1 MRAGVTKQYCG
12 QRVGV
17 ALGIIIFLV
26 FSLFDWIV
34 PCVSEAQFL
43 GQGTRLGNR
52 LTRESR
58 LRLRQEK
65 QRRGSGPEM
74 EEIIRRLGNDRP
86 ETRMSAVKSLGEM
99 KNPKTIDYLLNAT
112 ADADIRVK
120 VKAIEYL
127 GNMRATDATPA
138 LAQQLFLRDVHAGVK
153 KKVLIALGKIGD
165 PRGAMPIIE
174 FLRRDLDEPTKGT
187 ALFALKEVGTEDVL
201 TFLDEFSRI
210 EESVPLRRLA
220 ADAAMDI
227 RHRLS
232 PEFAPVVPSFV
243 KQVELREKMNKGAKP

>member
-1 MRAGVTKQYCG
+1 MSAGVTQRYCG
-12 QRVGV
+12 QRSGL
-17 ALGIIIFLV
+17 ALGIMVFLAC
-26 FSLFDWIV
+26 SLFDWTV
-34 PCVSEAQFL
+34 PRVSEAQFL

-58 LRLRQEK
+58 VRLRQEK
-65 QRRGSGPEM
+65 QKRGSGPEL

-165 PRGAMPIIE
+165 RGAPC
-174 FLRRDLDEPTKGT
+174 
-187 ALFALKEVGTEDVL
+187 
-201 TFLDEFSRI
+201 
-210 EESVPLRRLA
+210 PLWSFF
-220 ADAAMDI
+220 DATLMC
-227 RHRLS
+227 RQRVQPCL
-232 PEFAPVVPSFV
+232 P
-243 KQVELREKMNKGAKP
+243 